1 MSRRWAALLTA
12 ASMLSTN
19 LPLPVI
25 AQPVPMAVQQSPN
38 ATQFDLQQIDALLAP
53 VALYPDQLLTQVLM
67 AATFPL
73 QVVEASRWIEEPAHR
88 ELSSDALA
96 RALKPLTWDP
106 SVKSL
111 APFPQVLSLLSVNLQ
126 WTQQLGYAFATQ
138 QADTLDS
145 VQRLRRQAQ
154 AQGNLQSNTQQ
165 IVRVQTPTA
174 ASQQTIIII
183 EPARPTFIYVP
194 SYNPVVVYGAWPYP
208 AYPPV
213 IVAPMPVYAVNPVVV
228 GLLAFGAGV
237 AVSGALWGWSN
248 PNWNRGTVNI
258 NVNSWNNINVNRSK
272 TVSGTWNATTNRPPG
287 QPPISQRPPGGP
299 VGNPARPGGVP
310 PNAIGRPS
318 VSVPANA
325 VNRPRPGTTVVPP
338 GGTAGRPNVSPGSR
352 PQQPP
357 STVRPSGNGTV
368 AGGTLQGSRSGA
380 PQRPPS
386 SGGTSALGG
395 LGDGQ
400 RGSTY
405 GQRGGQSRQQGS
417 STPPATRNQPANR
430 PPAGGARGGV
440 NVRR

>member
-12 ASMLSTN
+12 ASMLGTT
-19 LPLPVI
+19 LPHPVI
-25 AQPVPMAVQQSPN
+25 AQAMPMAVQQSSN

-73 QVVEASRWIEEPAHR
+73 QVVEASRWIEDPSHKG
-88 ELSSDALA
+88 LSSDGLA
-96 RALKPLTWDP
+96 RALNTLPWDP

-111 APFPQVLSLLSVNLQ
+111 APFPQVLSLMGSNLQ
-126 WTQQLGYAFATQ
+126 WTQQLGYAFANQ
-138 QADTLDS
+138 QGDTLDS

-154 AQGNLQSNTQQ
+154 AQGNLQSTAQQ
-165 IVRVQTPTA
+165 IVRIQAPTA

-194 SYNPVVVYGAWPYP
+194 SYNPMMVYGAWPYP

-213 IVAPMPVYAVNPVVV
+213 IVAPMPIYAANPVVV

-258 NVNSWNNINVNRSK
+258 NVNRWNTINVNRSQ
-272 TVSGTWNATTNRPPG
+272 TVSGTWNANTNRPG
-287 QPPISQRPPGGP
+287 GRPPISQRPPAGP
-299 VGNPARPGGVP
+299 VGNPTRPGGIP

-325 VNRPRPGTTVVPP
+325 VNRPRPTTAVPP
-338 GGTAGRPNVSPGSR
+338 GGVANRPNVSPGSR
-352 PQQPP
+352 PQQPV
-357 STVRPSGNGTV
+357 SVARPPAKGTV
-368 AGGTLQGSRSGA
+368 TDGSGQGARNGVA
-380 PQRPPS
+380 QRPPS
-386 SGGTSALGG
+386 SGGAGAFGG

-400 RGSTY
+400 HGSTY
-405 GQRGGQSRQQGS
+405 GQRGGQSRQQGGG
-417 STPPATRNQPANR
+417 TPPAARAQPANR
-430 PPAGGARGGV
+430 PPAGSARGGT